1 MTTLKNDVLNVLDK
15 KIFLF
20 YMNLKFLKEQNLQT
34 LQNMAEQLNLSNF
47 NKDTKNTLAFRIY
60 MKTTNKFNKK
70 STKLLNSGK
79 GKELIEISKKSKENM
94 AKNDARTKAL
104 AHIKNNDNFEN
115 LISLNSLNKNTTN
128 FRLYTIIVEGNKAY
142 VTSTRNLLKSMNTS
156 LNTFYA
162 VRSERV
168 KTKYGVQ
175 MIKVIKRTIK
185 FYRLSIPHNMM
196 ISELDYKRI
205 ERKMQNKEIVIIQP
219 VKTESNVG
227 EVVSIDFADNEG
239 SLVGAYHGHDKIYKL
254 FFL

>member
-1 MTTLKNDVLNVLDK
+1 
-15 KIFLF
+15 
-20 YMNLKFLKEQNLQT
+20 
-34 LQNMAEQLNLSNF
+34 
-47 NKDTKNTLAFRIY
+47 
-60 MKTTNKFNKK
+60 
-70 STKLLNSGK
+70 
-79 GKELIEISKKSKENM
+79 
-94 AKNDARTKAL
+94 
-104 AHIKNNDNFEN
+104 
-115 LISLNSLNKNTTN
+115 
-128 FRLYTIIVEGNKAY
+128 
-142 VTSTRNLLKSMNTS
+142 MNTS